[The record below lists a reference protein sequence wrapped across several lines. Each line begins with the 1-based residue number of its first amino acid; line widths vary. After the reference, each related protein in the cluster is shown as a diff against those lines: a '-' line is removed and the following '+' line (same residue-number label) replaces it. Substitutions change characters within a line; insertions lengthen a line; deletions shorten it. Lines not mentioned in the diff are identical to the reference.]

1 VTGPLGAAGVIALG
15 YLLGAIPIGLIAGR
29 VASGVDLRQLGS
41 QRTGATNALRAL
53 GARWAAAVLLLDIG
67 KGAVAVAGAG
77 LVYRPD
83 GFAAVT
89 WVAAAAG
96 LAAVIGHTWSVF
108 IGFRGGRGVATTAGG
123 LLASAPLAVVLL
135 LPLVLAV
142 IWRTRYVS
150 AGSLA
155 GALGA
160 PVATALLAVLGVNGW
175 APVGYALA
183 AGLLVTASH
192 RDTIARLRAGT
203 ERRIGEREGAQ
214 THGAR

>member
-1 VTGPLGAAGVIALG
+1 MTGPLGAAGVVLLG
-15 YLLGAIPIGLIAGR
+15 YLLGAVPFGLIAGR
-29 VASGVDLRQLGS
+29 LAGGLDLRQLGS

-67 KGAVAVAGAG
+67 KGAAAVLGAG
-77 LVYRPD
+77 LLYRSD
-83 GFAAVT
+83 GFVAVE
-89 WVAAAAG
+89 WVAATAG
-96 LAAVIGHTWSVF
+96 LAAVIGHTWSFF
-108 IGFRGGRGVATTAGG
+108 IGLRGGRGVATTAGG
-123 LLASAPLAVVLL
+123 LLASAPLSVAVLL
-135 LPLVLAV
+135 PVVLAV

-160 PVATALLAVLGVNGW
+160 PVITALLGWLGLNGW
-175 APVGYALA
+175 AAVGYALA
-183 AGLLVTASH
+183 AGLLVTWSH
-192 RDTIARLRAGT
+192 RDNIARLRAGT

>member
-1 VTGPLGAAGVIALG
+1 VTGPLGAAGVVLVG
-15 YLLGAIPIGLIAGR
+15 YLLGAVPFGLIAGR
-29 VASGVDLRQLGS
+29 LAGGVDLRQLGS

-67 KGAVAVAGAG
+67 KGTAAVLGAG
-77 LVYRPD
+77 ILYRSN
-83 GFAAVT
+83 GFVAAD

-123 LLASAPLAVVLL
+123 LLATAPLSIAVLLPVVL
-135 LPLVLAV
+135 VV

-155 GALGA
+155 GASGA
-160 PVATALLAVLGVNGW
+160 PVITVLLAWLGVNGW
-175 APVGYALA
+175 AAVGYALA
-183 AGLLVTASH
+183 AGLLVTWSH
-192 RDTIARLRAGT
+192 RDNIARLRAGT